1 MKARATIDTVSAAE
15 RQPWAVTIQPSSG
28 RNTSWP
34 VALLAV
40 SIPVTSPRR
49 STNQRL
55 AITAASVTPIAP
67 VARPLATPQSRS
79 SCHGASICVVRV
91 ELIAIVAR
99 AITITRRMPKRS

>member
-1 MKARATIDTVSAAE
+1 MNASATIDTVSAAE
-15 RQPWAVTIQPSSG
+15 RQPCAVTIQPSSG

-40 SIPVTSPRR
+40 SIPVTIPRR

-67 VARPLATPQSRS
+67 VARPFATPQSRS
-79 SCHGASICVVRV
+79 SCHGASICVVSV

-99 AITITRRMPKRS
+99 AITITRRIPKRS